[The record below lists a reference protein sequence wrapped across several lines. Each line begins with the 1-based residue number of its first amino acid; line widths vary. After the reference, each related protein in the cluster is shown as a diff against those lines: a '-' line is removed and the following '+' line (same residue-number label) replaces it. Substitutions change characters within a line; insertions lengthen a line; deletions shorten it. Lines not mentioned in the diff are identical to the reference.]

1 MVKSYCTQNCQNSM
15 EFWPVKMKV
24 QQILPLTLLHSERP
38 KLYGVLVV
46 LSVIR
51 LRAIALRM
59 AKTLKTLT
67 FC

>member
-1 MVKSYCTQNCQNSM
+1 M